1 VLVERQVQVDGALM
15 HLREWGDGGM
25 PVIFWHALGDH
36 SSMQMAEV
44 GPILATE
51 YGLHVVGVDAPGFGG
66 SAPRLPDMQYEVP
79 ALTSFIARLVDSLE
93 LDRPAWLGSS
103 WGAYLGI
110 AYAGAHPDNIR
121 ALALLD
127 GGYWDDPD
135 EALATYSLDAL
146 REELRGRGE
155 EFRWPSWEAAY
166 AEYRG
171 MAAGRWNPEL
181 ESYVR
186 SVMRE
191 EGDEVVSIMGPD
203 VYAAALYGLL
213 HADLP
218 AIQEQLG
225 RTDIPVLLLAAKGEL
240 EPELE
245 AKREQWIRLF
255 KSRIPHADVRRIE
268 APHLMLEAQPIE
280 VARVIGPWLHRF
292 A

>member
-1 VLVERQVQVDGALM
+1 M
-15 HLREWGDGGM
+15 HLREWGDGGT

-66 SAPRLPDMQYEVP
+66 STPRLPDMQYEVP
-79 ALTSFIARLVDSLE
+79 ALASFIARLVDGLQ

-103 WGAYLGI
+103 WGTYLGM
-110 AYAGAHPDNIR
+110 AYAGTHPDTIR

-135 EALATYSLDAL
+135 EPWATYSLDAL
-146 REELRGRGE
+146 REEFRGRE
-155 EFRWPSWEAAY
+155 KEFRWPSWEAAY

-171 MAAGRWNPEL
+171 LAGGRWNHEL

-191 EGDEVVSIMGPD
+191 EGDEVVSIMGAD
-203 VYAAALYGLL
+203 LCAAAWYGVL

-218 AIQEQLG
+218 AIQERLG
-225 RTDIPVLLLAAKGEL
+225 QTDIPVLLLAAKGVL
-240 EPELE
+240 EPEME
-245 AKREQWIRLF
+245 AKREPWIRLF

-280 VARVIGPWLHRF
+280 VARVIGPWLHQF